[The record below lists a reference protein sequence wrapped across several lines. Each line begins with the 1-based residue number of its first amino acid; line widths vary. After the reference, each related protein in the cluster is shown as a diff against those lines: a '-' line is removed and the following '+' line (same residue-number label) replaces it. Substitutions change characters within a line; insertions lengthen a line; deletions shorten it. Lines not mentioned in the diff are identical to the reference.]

1 MEKPPILKQAAVLRD
16 RAATALRLSIG
27 LQEPDHARLVLFG
40 EELRKQADELER
52 QAAAETPSRPPEPRS
67 GRTDV
72 TSGQKPGRRRGGSN
86 DPEPQT

>member
-16 RAATALRLSIG
+16 RAATALRLSVG
-27 LQEPDHARLVLFG
+27 LQVPDHARLILFG

-52 QAAAETPSRPPEPRS
+52 RAAAKTPSRPLEPRS
-67 GRTDV
+67 DRADAMT
-72 TSGQKPGRRRGGSN
+72 GQKPGNRRGGSN